1 MEEKD
6 VKFTIFEEE
15 NKDSYSINITSDIDD
30 CQDYLDTNE
39 RYCLLIKLLNDSY
52 LQMFRNHLGNDPVD
66 FDENKDSHIAA
77 LGEMTTFTE
86 GLIYSILNISNTVTN
101 YMFKDRYEHLEY
113 SLVTYTD
120 EPTISGGTALMPNNS
135 MHSDELRALDPMQG
149 GFKLIMDSVKCLLEN
164 DVPKDYVKEK
174 VNQCITNTLGI
185 IEDFIDN
192 YEEDED

>member
-15 NKDSYSINITSDIDD
+15 NKNSYNINITSDIDD

-52 LQMFRNHLGNDPVD
+52 SQMFINHLGDDPVD
-66 FDENKDSHIAA
+66 FDENNDEHIDV
-77 LGEMTTFTE
+77 LSEMGAFTE

-113 SLVTYTD
+113 SLVTYT
-120 EPTISGGTALMPNNS
+120 EEQTISGETALMPNQTI
-135 MHSDELRALDPMQG
+135 HSDGLRVLDPMQG
-149 GFKLIMDSVKCLLEN
+149 GFKLIMDSVKCLLDN
-164 DVPKDYVKEK
+164 DVPKEEVKLK
-174 VNQCITNTLGI
+174 INQCVTNTLTI
-185 IEDFIDN
+185 LDDYIDK
-192 YEEDED
+192 YDEIKE